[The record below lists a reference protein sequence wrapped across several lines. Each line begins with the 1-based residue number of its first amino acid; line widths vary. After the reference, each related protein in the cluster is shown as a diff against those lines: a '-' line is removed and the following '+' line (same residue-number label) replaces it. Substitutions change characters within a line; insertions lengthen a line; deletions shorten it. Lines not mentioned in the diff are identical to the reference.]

1 MIGDDDTS
9 PNHEIHGIRPF
20 EINSIPTCDAEAVK
34 RAVAEEDEEGKQKH
48 QAFLYCGLDRVGFR
62 G

>member
-20 EINSIPTCDAEAVK
+20 EINSIPTCDAEAVSEPLPRK
-34 RAVAEEDEEGKQKH
+34 TRKGNRNIRHSYIV
-48 QAFLYCGLDRVGFR
+48 V
-62 G
+62 